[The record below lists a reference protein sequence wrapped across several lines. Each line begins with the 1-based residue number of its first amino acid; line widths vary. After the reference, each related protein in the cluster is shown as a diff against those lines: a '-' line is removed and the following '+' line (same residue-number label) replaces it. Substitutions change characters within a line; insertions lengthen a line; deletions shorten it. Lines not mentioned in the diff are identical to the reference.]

1 MYEFSSLCFR
11 LGLASL
17 VFTKAMKFTIFL
29 TRKLNVKIIYL
40 DDMLLLGRTREDLL
54 KAMNSLIVL
63 LQNLGFIVHEI
74 I

>member
-1 MYEFSSLCFR
+1 MFQTRPCLSSIHKSNEIYHL
-11 LGLASL
+11 SD
-17 VFTKAMKFTIFL
+17 KE
-29 TRKLNVKIIYL
+29 LNVKVIYL

-63 LQNLGFIVHEI
+63 LQNLGFILHEI

>member
-1 MYEFSSLCFR
+1 MCEFSSLCFR

-17 VFTKAMKFTIFL
+17 VFIKAMKFTIFL

-40 DDMLLLGRTREDLL
+40 DDMLLLGRTSEDLL